1 MEKKFIRM
9 FCEEFK
15 VHFPGLEKLKKFEKW
30 QLWIFFFFSFF
41 GQSDSKCFKLE
52 CENHETV
59 ARERNLA
66 GDSGK
71 RRS

>member
-1 MEKKFIRM
+1 MAVVDF
-9 FCEEFK
+9 
-15 VHFPGLEKLKKFEKW
+15 L
-30 QLWIFFFFSFF
+30 FFLFF
-41 GQSDSKCFKLE
+41 GQSDYKCFKLE